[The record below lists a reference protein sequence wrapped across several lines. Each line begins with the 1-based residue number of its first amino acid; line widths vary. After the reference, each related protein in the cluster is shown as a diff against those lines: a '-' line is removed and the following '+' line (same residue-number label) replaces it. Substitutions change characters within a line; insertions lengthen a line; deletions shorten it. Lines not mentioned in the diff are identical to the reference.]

1 MLREPWGELPRVDWR
16 ASPEALKDTRD
27 GGGRARLRDVRGK
40 RGGQPPP
47 KNVPELIA
55 QAGPFLLTMHKA
67 HDAFSFRRSDVAQG
81 LALLAQEKQ
90 VSLSLKDHEVQ
101 DFVETMRCAA

>member
-1 MLREPWGELPRVDWR
+1 M
-16 ASPEALKDTRD
+16 
-27 GGGRARLRDVRGK
+27 
-40 RGGQPPP
+40 
-47 KNVPELIA
+47 PELIA
-55 QAGPFLLTMHKA
+55 QAGPFLLAMHKA

-90 VSLSLKDHEVQ
+90 VSLPLKDHEAQ